1 MKKELLKIYCLI
13 CVIIYASFTQA
24 QYKNEKIIEKD
35 GKLFLANT
43 VVVKLKGNF
52 LYKSSSVL
60 SLPYEASKGIKDF
73 KLIGTRQRF
82 YCNDEKDN
90 SLGSIIEIKY
100 SSKEDPMKVAE
111 TIRQS
116 GEVLWAEPHYV
127 YTTDFIPD
135 DELYNDQWNLA
146 AISAAN
152 AWDITKGDKK
162 VIIAVVDTGVDWD
175 HPDLKAHIWNNPK
188 EIPDN
193 GIDDDKNG
201 YVDDVNG
208 WDFGG
213 LEGNPDNNPMEDRP
227 DHGTHVAGIA
237 GAVSDNGIGV
247 ASIGYSVT
255 IMPVKTTI
263 DGYRSPS
270 GGPYIVYGFEG
281 IIYAANNGASII
293 NCSWGGDEYSESG
306 REAIEYATSK
316 GALVI
321 AAAGNNS
328 SRQKYY
334 PACYN
339 DVFPVASTDKGDTKS
354 DFSNYGELIGV
365 SAPGK
370 SIKSTWQDNTYEVFS
385 GTSMAAPLVAGLA
398 GLVKSL
404 HPDFSPL
411 QIAQQIRVNAD
422 NIDNLNPGYEY
433 MLGSG
438 RINAYNTLKN
448 INSVSVRSYDIN
460 ALDEYRGGNGNG
472 IFEPGEIITIGC
484 KYYNILNAFNA
495 MVIQIESADTN
506 IEILNNSFNIGAI
519 SGSEYFDNY
528 SAPFRIKIKDH
539 VPQNYKLSF
548 LLKYNTDG
556 FSDFQWGDLL
566 INQTYQ
572 TLSTGKIEMTVASE
586 GNIGFN
592 DFWENTQGIGFKY
605 NGGANL
611 LYEGAL
617 MIGNSALNLS
627 NSARGLS
634 NKDSSFKMIKPFW
647 INKDNQIA
655 DEEGTAIF
663 NDDGEGENKLGI
675 TTILKSYSWLTEP
688 YNSFIILNYQL
699 VNNNDKQLENLFA
712 GLFLDWNMLS
722 SDATGDMANYDE
734 KDLLGYAYKMGGT
747 IKTYAGCSF
756 LSGDKCNYYAISN
769 SGGDGGIG
777 VYAGGGGFTRDEKWL
792 AMSNGIKKRTAENA
806 DVSFVISGG
815 PYIIK
820 SYDTLNV
827 AFAIA
832 AGDGLDGLKKA
843 ISKAREKYKIISG
856 IISSVDDGEALHQ
869 LSFELGQ
876 NYPNPFNPYTTIKV
890 QVPYEVITEIKLYDI
905 LGREVETIYSG
916 LLSAGVHNIKLDAG
930 ELASGTY
937 IYRIKSGD
945 FVSSKKLM
953 ILK

>member
-1 MKKELLKIYCLI
+1 ML
-13 CVIIYASFTQA
+13 ASFTTA
-24 QYKNEKIIEKD
+24 QYKPEKIIEKD

-43 VVVKLKGNF
+43 VVVKLKGNS
-52 LYKSSSVL
+52 LYKSSSAL
-60 SLPYEASKGIKDF
+60 SLPYEAAKGIKDF
-73 KLIGTRQRF
+73 KLVGTRQKF
-82 YCNDEKDN
+82 SCNDERN
-90 SLGSIIEIKY
+90 TSLSSIVEIKY
-100 SSKEDPMKVAE
+100 SSKEDPVKVAE

-116 GEVLWAEPHYV
+116 GEVVWAEPHYV
-127 YTTDFIPD
+127 YTTDFTPD
-135 DELYNDQWNLA
+135 DELYNDQWSLE
-146 AISAAN
+146 AISAAS

-162 VIIAVVDTGVDWD
+162 VIIAIVDTGVDWD
-175 HPDLKAHIWNNPK
+175 HPDLAAHIWKNMK
-188 EIPDN
+188 EIPGN

-201 YVDDVNG
+201 FVDDVNG

-237 GAVSDNGIGV
+237 GAVSDNGVGV

-255 IMPVKTTI
+255 IMPVKTTM
-263 DGYRSPS
+263 DGYRGPT

-281 IIYAANNGASII
+281 IIYAADNGANII
-293 NCSWGGDEYSESG
+293 NCSWGGDDYSEAG

-328 SRQKYY
+328 SGGKYY
-334 PACYN
+334 PACY
-339 DVFPVASTDKGDTKS
+339 DGVFSVASTNKGDIKS

-404 HPDFSPL
+404 HPDYTPL

-433 MLGSG
+433 MLGTG
-438 RINAYNTLKN
+438 RINAYKALKN
-448 INSVSVRSYDIN
+448 NNSVSVRSYEMNI
-460 ALDEYRGGNGNG
+460 LDEVRGGNGNG
-472 IFEPGEIITIGC
+472 IFEPGEIITIGF
-484 KYYNILNAFNA
+484 KYYNILSAFNS
-495 MVIQIESADTN
+495 MSVQIASADTN
-506 IEILNNSFNIGAI
+506 IEILNNNFNISSTGA
-519 SGSEYFDNY
+519 SEYFDNY
-528 SAPFRIKIKDH
+528 SVPFRIKIKDY
-539 VPQNYKLSF
+539 VPKNYKLSF
-548 LLKYNTDG
+548 LLKYSADG
-556 FSDFQWGDLL
+556 YSDFEWKDIL

-572 TLSTGKIEMTVASE
+572 TISTGKVEMTVASE

-592 DFWENTQGIGFKY
+592 DFWKNTQGIGFKY
-605 NGGANL
+605 NGGANI
-611 LYEGAL
+611 LYEGAF
-617 MIGNSALNLS
+617 MFGNSASRIS
-627 NSARGLS
+627 NSARGVTD
-634 NKDSSFKMIKPFW
+634 KDSSFKMIKPFW
-647 INKDNQIA
+647 IDKNNPLA

-675 TTILKSYSWLTEP
+675 TAILKSYSWLTEP
-688 YNSFIILNYQL
+688 YNSFVILNYKL
-699 VNNNDKQLENLFA
+699 VNNNDKQIENLFA
-712 GLFLDWNMLS
+712 GLYFDWNMLS
-722 SDATGDMANYDE
+722 SDATGDIVNYDE
-734 KDLLGYAYKMGGT
+734 NNYLGYAYKMGGT
-747 IKTYAGCSF
+747 TKTYAGCSF
-756 LSGDKCNYYAISN
+756 LNGDKCNFYAISN

-792 AMSNGIKKRTAENA
+792 ALSNGIKKRTAENA

-820 SYDTLNV
+820 SNDTLNV
-827 AFAIA
+827 AFAVA
-832 AGDGLDGLKKA
+832 AGYGLDGLKDA
-843 ISKAREKYKIISG
+843 VNKAREKYKIISG
-856 IISSVDDGEALHQ
+856 NITSVEDDNTLNP

-890 QVPYEVITEIKLYDI
+890 QVPYEVFTEIKLYDI
-905 LGREVETIYSG
+905 LGREVKTIYSG
-916 LLSAGVHNIKLDAG
+916 LLSAGLHNIKLDAS

-945 FVSSKKLM
+945 FTSSKKLVV
-953 ILK
+953 LK